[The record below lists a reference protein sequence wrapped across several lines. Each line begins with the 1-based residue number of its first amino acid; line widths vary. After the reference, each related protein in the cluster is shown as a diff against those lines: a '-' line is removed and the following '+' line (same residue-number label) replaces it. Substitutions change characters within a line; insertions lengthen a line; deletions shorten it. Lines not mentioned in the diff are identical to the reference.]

1 MEATRQIY
9 WNVGHGVVWPMYL
22 LAFLAMGTCVWGF
35 LRRIPVYRLGRPE
48 NRTDHLGQRL
58 SNLVRGTLGQAKVLR
73 TWPGFVHALFLW
85 GFLVLFAGTLLVMA
99 QADFTQP
106 LFGVSF
112 LKGAFY
118 KGYSLAL
125 DLAGLVAI
133 LMLAGLLLR
142 RTLVRPKGLPSSG
155 EDIGV
160 ALLLLGILLTGFQA
174 EGLRMAATELRQQ
187 PELARWSPLGFL
199 FAKACAGFRE
209 GQIVVLHRLTW
220 WLHFLLSMGFIALI
234 PFTKLRH
241 LFTTSANRFFA
252 DLGPRGLQATLDFEA
267 EGAEQFGASKVDHLR
282 WKDLFDADACTS
294 CARCQDRCP
303 AALTDKPL
311 SPMKVV
317 QQVGEVAFTRPGDSL
332 IETVGTGALWSCT
345 SCYACMEACP
355 ADIEQVPKILE
366 MRRHLILMEGEFAGD
381 EVRTAFENTEVNGNP
396 FGLAP
401 ATRADWAAELGLPSL
416 DSGEAFEVLFFVG
429 CYGSFD
435 KRNRKVARDFI
446 ALCQAAGVRV
456 GILGKGEK
464 CCGEPMRKLGN
475 EYLYQNLAQANVELI
490 QASGATRIVTTCP
503 HCFSTLSRDY
513 RDIGLELPVEHHSS
527 FLNRLVA
534 EGRLKLKAE
543 SAEFTYHDSCTLAR
557 SLDIVEAPRELLRA
571 AGGRIREMEACGKD
585 TFCCGAGG
593 GRILAEEKLGTRI
606 NEKRLSM
613 AAETGAPELVSNC
626 PFCLTMFE
634 DGLKTG
640 GLEGKLQVRDLAEV
654 LAERLE
660 VRS

>member
-9 WNVGHGVVWPMYL
+9 WNVGHGVVWPMYV
-22 LAFLAMGTCVWGF
+22 LAFAAMGICAWGF
-35 LRRIPVYRLGRPE
+35 WRRIPVYRLGRPE

-58 SNLVRGTLGQAKVLR
+58 SNLIRGALGQAKVLR

-106 LFGVSF
+106 LFGVVF

-118 KGYSLAL
+118 QGYSLAL

-133 LMLAGLLLR
+133 FMLAGLLLR
-142 RTLVRPKGLPSSG
+142 RTSARPKGLPSSG

-160 ALLLLGILLTGFQA
+160 ALLLLAILLTGFQA

-187 PELARWSPLGFL
+187 PELARWSPVGFI

-252 DLGPRGLQATLDFEA
+252 DLGPRGLQETLDFEA
-267 EGAEQFGASKVDHLR
+267 EGAEQFGASRVEHLR

-303 AALTDKPL
+303 AALTEKPL

-317 QQVGEVAFTRPGDSL
+317 QQVGEVAFTRPGESL
-332 IETVGTGALWSCT
+332 IETVGIGALWSCT

-366 MRRHLILMEGEFAGD
+366 MRRHLSLMEGEFAGD

-490 QASGATRIVTTCP
+490 RASGATRIVTTCP

-513 RDIGLELPVEHHSS
+513 RDFGLELPVEHHSS

-557 SLDIVEAPRELLRA
+557 SLDIVEAPRELLMA

-606 NEKRLSM
+606 NEKRLAM